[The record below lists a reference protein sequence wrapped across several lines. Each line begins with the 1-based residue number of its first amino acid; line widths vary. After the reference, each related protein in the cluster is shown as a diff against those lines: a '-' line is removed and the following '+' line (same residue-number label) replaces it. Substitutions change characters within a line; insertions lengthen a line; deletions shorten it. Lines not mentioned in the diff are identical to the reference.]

1 MNLFRLEELQV
12 LDIKFLYGCS
22 KPTIVVLYQ
31 VTNVSFFIH
40 MFIKS
45 YVFFNVFTL
54 YTVLQISTLL
64 PFYSIFFGRCTQ
76 RDKDAWTGIF
86 FFFWVGGWV
95 GVELVGKIPLGH

>member
-1 MNLFRLEELQV
+1 VNLFRLEELQV

-45 YVFFNVFTL
+45 YVFTL

-76 RDKDAWTGIF
+76 RDKDVWTGIF
-86 FFFWVGGWV
+86 FLGGGG